1 MANNSGDGHP
11 AVQDNLIQEDFE
23 DETPDLNETGQLL
36 RVPAKKGIVFVR
48 KIPSSLLRS
57 VMQDT
62 FASRQTSM
70 LTTSDADS
78 DSSHPELNECSETA
92 IVDESRNQ
100 IPFVKT
106 IIVHQKHRQT
116 QYTCPSP
123 TLSLRQPDEN
133 KNSIL
138 LLKAP
143 ATYVPLSATAITASK
158 QHNHQH
164 YQPQLQQ
171 FQQQLQT
178 DIVYSELSAQRGL
191 YQQQQTI
198 GDYHHHQ
205 QHDQRKALT
214 KLFLPNKIHV
224 KPILHQKQF
233 QISTANTTTT
243 TNNISNESSSHVG
256 LRNGSKNIV
265 SKIKVLNLRK
275 RFMTSAT
282 NH

>member
-23 DETPDLNETGQLL
+23 EDIPDLIETEQLS
-36 RVPAKKGIVFVR
+36 RTPTKKGIVFVR
-48 KIPSSLLRS
+48 KIPSSLLQS
-57 VMQDT
+57 VMQDN

-70 LTTSDADS
+70 LTSIDADN
-78 DSSHPELNECSETA
+78 DSSHPELNERSETP

-116 QYTCPSP
+116 QYACQSP
-123 TLSLRQPDEN
+123 TSLSLTQPDEN

-143 ATYVPLSATAITASK
+143 ATYVPLPATAITASK
-158 QHNHQH
+158 QHEHQH

-171 FQQQLQT
+171 LQQQLQT
-178 DIVYSELSAQRGL
+178 DIVYSELSEQRGL
-191 YQQQQTI
+191 YQQQQTV

-224 KPILHQKQF
+224 KPILHQKQL

-243 TNNISNESSSHVG
+243 NNIPNESLTHVG
-256 LRNGSKNIV
+256 VRNGSKNIV

-275 RFMTSAT
+275 RFTTSAT